1 VNPSRKPLLPDL
13 SPFMQLLFTVLLII
27 ACYSLTFLLGLLLAQ
42 PLFGITTG
50 AIFASLASFDDPLSL
65 QLLRYFQV
73 LQSFGLFILP
83 VLVAGFFFTGKPFHA
98 LRLDQG
104 PKGWVYPALIV
115 LMFISLPMVNWLITL
130 NESMKLPGFLQEVES
145 WMKTT
150 EDQATQLTDAFLK
163 MPNTSTMLLNLVM
176 IGALPAIGEELL
188 FRGLLQPLLKDWT
201 KNIHLAIFLS
211 AFLFSAMHLQFYG
224 FLPRLT
230 LGLMFGYLF
239 YWTGSLWVPII
250 AHFVNNSAAVVV
262 SWLGQQG
269 WISGDYEHFGETGS
283 FWFILLRTV
292 ATILIL
298 LLVNKKGATTA
309 RLSKDSGKIPAIKDP
324 EAL

>member
-1 VNPSRKPLLPDL
+1 MNPFRKPLLPDL

-27 ACYSLTFLLGLLLAQ
+27 ACYSFTFLLGLFLAQ
-42 PLFGITTG
+42 PLFGITTE
-50 AIFASLASFDDPLSL
+50 AVFASLASFDDPLSL

-73 LQSFGLFILP
+73 LQSLGLFILP
-83 VLVAGFFFTGKPFHA
+83 VLAAGFFFAGNPFRS

-150 EDQATQLTDAFLK
+150 EDQATKLTDAFLK
-163 MPNTSTMLLNLVM
+163 MPDASTMLLNLIM

-188 FRGLLQPLLKDWT
+188 FRGLLQPLLKNWT
-201 KNIHLAIFLS
+201 KNIHFAIFLS

-224 FLPRLT
+224 FLPRLI

-239 YWTGSLWVPII
+239 YWTGSLWVPVI
-250 AHFVNNSAAVVV
+250 AHFVNNSAAVII

-269 WISGDYEHFGETGS
+269 WISGDYEHFGETGN
-283 FWFILLRTV
+283 FWFILLSAA
-292 ATILIL
+292 ATIFL
-298 LLVNKKGATTA
+298 LLLINKKGTTPTFSG
-309 RLSKDSGKIPAIKDP
+309 RDNGKIPAIKDP

>member
-1 VNPSRKPLLPDL
+1 VNPFRKPLLPDL

-27 ACYSLTFLLGLLLAQ
+27 ACYSFTFLLGLLLAQ
-42 PLFGITTG
+42 PLFGITME
-50 AIFASLASFDDPLSL
+50 AVFASLASFGDPLSL

-83 VLVAGFFFTGKPFHA
+83 VLAAGFFFTGNPFCS

-150 EDQATQLTDAFLK
+150 EDQATKLTDAFLK
-163 MPNTSTMLLNLVM
+163 MPDASTMLLNLIM

-188 FRGLLQPLLKDWT
+188 FRGLLQPLLKNWT

-224 FLPRLT
+224 FLPRLI

-239 YWTGSLWVPII
+239 YWTGSLWVPVI
-250 AHFVNNSAAVVV
+250 AHFVNNSAAVII

-269 WISGDYEHFGETGS
+269 WISGDYEHFGETGN
-283 FWFILLRTV
+283 FWFILLSAAATV
-292 ATILIL
+292 FL
-298 LLVNKKGATTA
+298 LLLINKKGATPA
-309 RLSKDSGKIPAIKDP
+309 FSGRDNRKIPAIKDP

>member
-1 VNPSRKPLLPDL
+1 MNPFRKPLLPDL
-13 SPFMQLLFTVLLII
+13 SPFMQLLFTMLLII
-27 ACYSLTFLLGLLLAQ
+27 ACYSLIFLLGLLLAQ
-42 PLFGITTG
+42 PLFGISTE
-50 AIFASLASFDDPLSL
+50 AVFASLASFDDPLSL

-73 LQSFGLFILP
+73 LQSLGLFILP
-83 VLVAGFFFTGKPFHA
+83 VLAAGFFFTGNPFCS

-130 NESMKLPGFLQEVES
+130 NESMKLPGFLQEVEV

-163 MPNTSTMLLNLVM
+163 MPDTATMLLNLIM

-188 FRGLLQPLLKDWT
+188 FRGLLQPLLKTWT
-201 KNIHLAIFLS
+201 KNIHFAIFLS

-224 FLPRLT
+224 FLPRLI

-239 YWTGSLWVPII
+239 YWTGSLWVPVI
-250 AHFVNNSAAVVV
+250 AHFVNNSAAVII

-269 WISGDYEHFGETGS
+269 WISGDYEHFGETGN
-283 FWFILLRTV
+283 FWFILLSTA
-292 ATILIL
+292 ATILL
-298 LLVNKKGATTA
+298 LLLISKKGTMTA
-309 RLSKDSGKIPAIKDP
+309 QPGNGNEKIPGDQKP
-324 EAL
+324 